1 MSQLHSSLH
10 RHHAVLEG
18 AHRYFAVAAV
28 HGPPAGDG
36 PHAAGERV
44 GGRPGGRPGGKA
56 GGRFSPAAAHARS
69 DDAREA
75 AAPAMGMSAAMW
87 EGFAD
92 ELGLHA
98 FLLPRGE
105 GGSEQGEERSEAAR
119 RVHAQVR
126 QTMEGCNPLPK
137 RLQPCASEAAIHGKA
152 APQVLYW
159 RDMRAHRATSPS
171 RSPTESSLLS
181 LAEFIQVQPRLC
193 APAAAPLHPCS
204 RASARA
210 LRLQSTA
217 ASTAHELQPLA
228 EGGGPA
234 RAGAAACR
242 VQQTASGGGG
252 AELSRTGAWGERSGG
267 AHHLR
272 RPARAHGGPAGAA
285 RSTLPPARC
294 ARLPARPVVLACAT
308 RGSRHPPPPAH
319 APLPPRLRP
328 LRWPPR

>member
-1 MSQLHSSLH
+1 MDRRSLAAKRRDAEAVSAARAELEAREVRLVRGGRQRRSRRGARVALTLQLCNPVHGACDPVHVTPHHAASHRITPRHQAREWAACWREVQPLRLLRAMHPSAAALVRGDEHAMSQLHSSLH

-87 EGFAD
+87 EGFAN

-98 FLLPRGE
+98 FLLPRGD

-137 RLQPCASEAAIHGKA
+137 KLQPCASEAAK
-152 APQVLYW
+152 P
-159 RDMRAHRATSPS
+159 P
-171 RSPTESSLLS
+171 
-181 LAEFIQVQPRLC
+181 
-193 APAAAPLHPCS
+193 
-204 RASARA
+204 
-210 LRLQSTA
+210 
-217 ASTAHELQPLA
+217 
-228 EGGGPA
+228 
-234 RAGAAACR
+234 
-242 VQQTASGGGG
+242 
-252 AELSRTGAWGERSGG
+252 TGA
-267 AHHLR
+267 
-272 RPARAHGGPAGAA
+272 
-285 RSTLPPARC
+285 
-294 ARLPARPVVLACAT
+294 VLARYART
-308 RGSRHPPPPAH
+308 PSDKPVSIAYRVVT
-319 APLPPRLRP
+319 PLTG
-328 LRWPPR
+328 

>member
-1 MSQLHSSLH
+1 MRLVRGGRQRRSRRGARVALTLQLCNPVHGACDPVHVTPHHAASHRITPRHQAREWAACWREVQPLRLLRAMHPSAAALVRGDEHAMSQLHSSLH

-87 EGFAD
+87 EGFAN

-98 FLLPRGE
+98 FLLPRGD

-137 RLQPCASEAAIHGKA
+137 KLQPCASEAAKPPHRCCIGA
-152 APQVLYW
+152 IC
-159 RDMRAHRATSPS
+159 AHTERQARLDRLPS
-171 RSPTESSLLS
+171 RHSSHWLS
-181 LAEFIQVQPRLC
+181 SSR
-193 APAAAPLHPCS
+193 CS
-204 RASARA
+204 RASAP
-210 LRLQSTA
+210 
-217 ASTAHELQPLA
+217 LQPRL
-228 EGGGPA
+228 
-234 RAGAAACR
+234 C
-242 VQQTASGGGG
+242 TC
-252 AELSRTGAWGERSGG
+252 T
-267 AHHLR
+267 
-272 RPARAHGGPAGAA
+272 
-285 RSTLPPARC
+285 PPAEHRSEHS
-294 ARLPARPVVLACAT
+294 P
-308 RGSRHPPPPAH
+308 
-319 APLPPRLRP
+319 
-328 LRWPPR
+328 